1 MNSPLTRR
9 DLIKGSVAF
18 AALAFAEFPLSL
30 FGLDDP
36 TAGET
41 VVPFLDAQPRGKML
55 YWQDLTRWIT
65 PNDQLFSVAHYG
77 TPEIDLKKWQ
87 LEISGLVRRP
97 RALSLDDL
105 QARRRKTVIAT
116 LECSGNSSNPG
127 FAGAI

>member
-1 MNSPLTRR
+1 MNSHLTRR
-9 DLIKGSVAF
+9 DMIKGSAAF
-18 AALAFAEFPLSL
+18 AALALTQRPLSL
-30 FGLDDP
+30 FGLDDL

-55 YWQDLTRWIT
+55 YWQDLTQWTT

-77 TPEIDLKKWQ
+77 TPDIDLKKWQ

-105 QARRRKTVIAT
+105 
-116 LECSGNSSNPG
+116 
-127 FAGAI
+127 